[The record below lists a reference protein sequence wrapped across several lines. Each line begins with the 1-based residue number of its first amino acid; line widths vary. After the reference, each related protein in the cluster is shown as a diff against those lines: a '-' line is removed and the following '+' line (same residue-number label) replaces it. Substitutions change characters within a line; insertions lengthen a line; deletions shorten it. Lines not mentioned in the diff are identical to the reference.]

1 MIKTKKLEKYLFDF
15 FSARYEEFNMFYRSV
30 HQNRHFDV
38 YPLENGTNI
47 MDFMHSLHSNIQENF
62 YFKNL
67 IPQKFPTPERLLN
80 SLQNFKIYIEENQK
94 LVEPN
99 IDGENTPYVVNH
111 LINITSELVHMIDYC
126 QQVYDY
132 EEAIVP
138 YEELRLNLIQK
149 NIDDFIKNL
158 KSILATVSYGISKTK
173 EGYYHSNVHLIL
185 KLLGFNIISEEQTNI
200 GRIDAVIRFTNT
212 IYIIE
217 FKFEKTS
224 DSSQLALEQIK
235 EKKYAEK
242 YTIENKDVI
251 GIGVSFSEQARN
263 INGFCHEILNE
274 KTYC

>member
-1 MIKTKKLEKYLFDF
+1 M
-15 FSARYEEFNMFYRSV
+15 
-30 HQNRHFDV
+30 
-38 YPLENGTNI
+38 
-47 MDFMHSLHSNIQENF
+47 
-62 YFKNL
+62 
-67 IPQKFPTPERLLN
+67 
-80 SLQNFKIYIEENQK
+80 
-94 LVEPN
+94 
-99 IDGENTPYVVNH
+99 
-111 LINITSELVHMIDYC
+111 TSELVHMIDYC

-132 EEAIVP
+132 EEATVP

-158 KSILATVSYGISKTK
+158 KSILASVSYAINKTK

-185 KLLGFNIISEEQTNI
+185 KLLGFNIISEEETNI

-212 IYIIE
+212 IYVIE
-217 FKFEKTS
+217 FKFEETT